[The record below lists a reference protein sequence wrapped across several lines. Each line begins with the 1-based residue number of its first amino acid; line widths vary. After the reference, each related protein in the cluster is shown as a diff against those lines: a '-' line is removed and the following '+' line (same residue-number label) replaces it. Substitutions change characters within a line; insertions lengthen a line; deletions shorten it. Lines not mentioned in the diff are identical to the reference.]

1 MVEQVKKNCSLH
13 YKLWKNYKS
22 LGNDGLTKEFHT
34 TFCNEVQAPF
44 LLGIER
50 ACLVKQLSASQKQA
64 VIKLI
69 KKKKKKFNKRYIQN
83 WRPISLFSVDVKLIS
98 EALAEHLKHVLPKM
112 ISPNQNAN
120 IKNRFMSEEGML
132 ISDLLEMSEV
142 LKKLFQSQLI
152 LEKLL
157 TLLITIS

>member
-1 MVEQVKKNCSLH
+1 MKKNCSLH

-34 TFCNEVQAPF
+34 TFCNEVKAPF

-69 KKKKKKFNKRYIQN
+69 KKKKKNATIGIFKTGD
-83 WRPISLFSVDVKLIS
+83 LFPY
-98 EALAEHLKHVLPKM
+98 LA
-112 ISPNQNAN
+112 
-120 IKNRFMSEEGML
+120 
-132 ISDLLEMSEV
+132 
-142 LKKLFQSQLI
+142 
-152 LEKLL
+152 
-157 TLLITIS
+157 